1 MRYTLSSLLTLT
13 TLEAL
18 ICLFLQEVAEAVKK
32 DFGTID
38 VIVHSL
44 ANGPEVGT

>member
-1 MRYTLSSLLTLT
+1 MASLLTLT
-13 TLEAL
+13 TREAL